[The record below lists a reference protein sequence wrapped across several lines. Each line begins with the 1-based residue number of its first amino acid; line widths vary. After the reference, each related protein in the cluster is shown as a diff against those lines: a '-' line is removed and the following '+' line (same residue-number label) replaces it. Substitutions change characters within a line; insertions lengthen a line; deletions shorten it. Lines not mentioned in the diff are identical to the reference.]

1 MVVVIVLLGTR
12 SKNQKR
18 LDQKKKKERE
28 KRNERKRERK
38 KGREKKRSV
47 AITRTPTCTPFV
59 SVRSFVGGI
68 KRYSDVT
75 LRDINFRTGL
85 HPPFAKSPFLET
97 KQGKKSDFS

>member
-1 MVVVIVLLGTR
+1 MVKKPKKIG
-12 SKNQKR
+12 S
-18 LDQKKKKERE
+18 KKKERE
-28 KRNERKRERK
+28 ERNERKRERERERERERK

-97 KQGKKSDFS
+97 K

>member
-1 MVVVIVLLGTR
+1 MFYLGHD
-12 SKNQKR
+12 QKTKKDR
-18 LDQKKKKERE
+18 IKKKKRE
-28 KRNERKRERK
+28 KRNERKRERE
-38 KGREKKRSV
+38 RERERKKRSV

-85 HPPFAKSPFLET
+85 HPGLLSLPF
-97 KQGKKSDFS
+97 

>member
-1 MVVVIVLLGTR
+1 MFYLGHG
-12 SKNQKR
+12 QKT
-18 LDQKKKKERE
+18 KKDRIEKKRRERRGMKGNERE
-28 KRNERKRERK
+28 RERERK

-97 KQGKKSDFS
+97 K